1 MGRKMET
8 IDAQG
13 AREIMT
19 DSAVS
24 QVKLVRVGRKIQER
38 SIQSPT
44 DAFDFWKKV
53 IARRPWFDLDR
64 ETSVVLLLNSKLQ
77 LKGWNLVSIGSES
90 NCFLDSK
97 GVFRCA
103 VACSASRIIVMHHH
117 PSGSCKPSKQDLAV
131 TRLLVRNG
139 KLLGVPIED
148 HLIVAGRELCSFR
161 EDYNEVFDAPSQL
174 DLLAAEMVV

>member
-53 IARRPWFDLDR
+53 AR
-64 ETSVVLLLNSKLQ
+64 EY
-77 LKGWNLVSIGSES
+77 
-90 NCFLDSK
+90 
-97 GVFRCA
+97 
-103 VACSASRIIVMHHH
+103 H
-117 PSGSCKPSKQDLAV
+117 
-131 TRLLVRNG
+131 
-139 KLLGVPIED
+139 
-148 HLIVAGRELCSFR
+148 
-161 EDYNEVFDAPSQL
+161 Y
-174 DLLAAEMVV
+174 